1 MVETYAAR
9 IRDVFDAAGAAP
21 PASRLGHAT
30 GEEDA
35 YFPPTL
41 DRYLDR
47 RALDLAAG
55 VATNEGDGLPFYP
68 PPDLTNVFGPEAY
81 WLGRIRRRYQL
92 WGDRWRE
99 VKTCPVCWDA
109 LPEAETTGGS
119 LGRSE
124 EKDLRLCSHVKD
136 VCVECVR
143 SFCRAQL
150 GDVAKITGEGLPC
163 VESTCSAPLTL
174 AALGASYSWRREH
187 GDGSTYMSQDR
198 LLTTDECAKARR
210 FIRAA
215 KVHSTKG
222 AACWCPNGC
231 DELVDLTSATPQ
243 CRVCAVEVCKTCQQK
258 KHSGDCAKAATS
270 ADEALWRENWQRC
283 PGCKAINGVEIEHY
297 FTCRGDG

>member
-1 MVETYAAR
+1 MPRRGPQDGRDVRGAHPRRVRTRPARRRRLRASATRPARRTLYFQRRSTGIWIAAR
-9 IRDVFDAAGAAP
+9 STWR
-21 PASRLGHAT
+21 PASRQMKAT
-30 GEEDA
+30 VSV
-35 YFPPTL
+35 L
-41 DRYLDR
+41 
-47 RALDLAAG
+47 
-55 VATNEGDGLPFYP
+55 P

-124 EKDLRLCSHVKD
+124 QKDLRLCSHVKD

-174 AALGASYSWRREH
+174 AALEPRTPGGEH
-187 GDGSTYMSQDR
+187 GAEHVYALDP
-198 LLTTDECAKARR
+198 LLTTDGVKARR
-210 FIRAA
+210 SAA
-215 KVHSTKG
+215 
-222 AACWCPNGC
+222 
-231 DELVDLTSATPQ
+231 
-243 CRVCAVEVCKTCQQK
+243 
-258 KHSGDCAKAATS
+258 
-270 ADEALWRENWQRC
+270 
-283 PGCKAINGVEIEHY
+283 
-297 FTCRGDG
+297 